1 MNIYIS
7 NEYQNEIN
15 NMNNVSRTLV
25 VERYLFLI
33 WLLIWP
39 DRSKAYLKMKIPVD
53 IKQLTNT
60 CFGIKVYKIMIQKLN
75 IYYYYTYPRYYLVGY
90 I

>member
-33 WLLIWP
+33 
-39 DRSKAYLKMKIPVD
+39 
-53 IKQLTNT
+53 
-60 CFGIKVYKIMIQKLN
+60 
-75 IYYYYTYPRYYLVGY
+75 
-90 I
+90 